1 MKQKARDEP
10 WNSAFLCGEQCYAVR
25 LMAYG
30 CSLQEIGTAY
40 SNIIYIDMI
49 YVHTVY
55 IHSVTLVD

>member
-1 MKQKARDEP
+1 M
-10 WNSAFLCGEQCYAVR
+10 NSAFLCGEQFYAVR

-30 CSLQEIGTAY
+30 RSLQEIGTAY